1 MSEAVPDPVPDP
13 GAASPEHVGLLE
25 GLHST
30 PARRYL
36 AETPIPDDVL
46 WELLDAAVRGP
57 SGGNRQPWGWV
68 VVTDPEVKRRIAG
81 FYKEGW
87 DAAYGVR
94 RAELLDPE
102 RDPQLATG
110 LSAASYRATEHLAEH
125 LADAPVFVVPVLLG
139 AASSQDKRLGASI
152 YGAVQQLLLA
162 ARAYGIGGVLTSFHL
177 THEQEV
183 NELLGLPADAATMGL
198 VPLGY
203 PARGRWAQPRRQP
216 VDEVVHW
223 ERWGETRAR

>member
-1 MSEAVPDPVPDP
+1 MPETSESAPPDR
-13 GAASPEHVGLLE
+13 VGLLE

-36 AETPIPDDVL
+36 ADTPIPDDVL
-46 WELLDAAVRGP
+46 WEILDAAVRGP

-68 VVTDPEVKRRIAG
+68 VVTDADVKRRIAA

-87 DAAYGVR
+87 DATYGVR
-94 RAELLDPE
+94 RDELLDPA
-102 RDPQLATG
+102 RDPQVDTG
-110 LSAASYRATEHLAEH
+110 LSASSYRATEHLADH
-125 LADAPVFVVPVLLG
+125 LAEAPVFVVPVLLG
-139 AASSQDKRLGASI
+139 AAGSQDKRLGASV

-162 ARAYGIGGVLTSFHL
+162 ARAYGVGGVLTSFHL
-177 THEQEV
+177 AHEAEV
-183 NELLGLPADAATMGL
+183 DELLGLPDDAATMGL

-203 PARGRWAQPRRQP
+203 PARGRWAQPRRRP

-223 ERWGETRAR
+223 GRWGDTRSRG